1 RLDALAC
8 TPTLEVGVSL
18 DDLHATIA
26 GARTSPAIISPGFSR
41 SGPHTEQLFAST
53 LRMDS
58 RHPPHVVD
66 YEARAAKL
74 HHQRHAVQRQHNA
87 SHAPTLSDLAWPVSS
102 TGPQPTGHAALTP
115 ETKGLPDKDKRQKTL
130 SGSLDSEHADGT
142 DKGCRISPQGKGKG
156 HG

>member
-1 RLDALAC
+1 LDALAC

-41 SGPHTEQLFAST
+41 SVTEQLFAST

-74 HHQRHAVQRQHNA
+74 HHQRHAV
-87 SHAPTLSDLAWPVSS
+87 
-102 TGPQPTGHAALTP
+102 
-115 ETKGLPDKDKRQKTL
+115 
-130 SGSLDSEHADGT
+130 
-142 DKGCRISPQGKGKG
+142 
-156 HG
+156 